1 MGEHWGGPPTLTPPS
16 LTLLSAKPRQK
27 LRRCHFGVGMVQA
40 AKQGHTMGLCSG
52 FPYQLPPPGCIS
64 RTGGSSLHT
73 NADKR
78 PSVCLSSRGHS
89 DLGMHSA
96 KNSPWVGSRT
106 VHFALGGSPCSKPL
120 PHFGQC
126 YHPALGTAGPQGP
139 SLQTTVSKRGTG
151 PCYSRTG

>member
-96 KNSPWVGSRT
+96 KTAPGWE
-106 VHFALGGSPCSKPL
+106 AEPCILLQEAPLAPSPCPILVNAITLLWALQAPKDPHFKPL
-120 PHFGQC
+120 
-126 YHPALGTAGPQGP
+126 
-139 SLQTTVSKRGTG
+139 
-151 PCYSRTG
+151 